1 MACHRLKP
9 PLASKE
15 KKEQI
20 FKKTERQKPNTRKI
34 VGGTEIEREKE
45 SNVRLTV
52 QRFLN
57 DKYIVVV

>member
-15 KKEQI
+15 KKNKY
-20 FKKTERQKPNTRKI
+20 KKTERQKPNTRKI